1 MLKTKTINKTTTT
14 VLILL
19 LTLSLL
25 CVSNF
30 IAFVPK
36 VEASPVTSGA
46 IYVNASKTT
55 PTWGDGNGSLSN
67 PYWNITSALTNC
79 VGNAVIHVGPG
90 TYNSTLETFPLTIS
104 QTNVT
109 IASTNGPANTN
120 ITAIDSTTSGYA
132 FNITASN
139 ATIGGSGVGF
149 TIWGG
154 GWETAHERAHVI
166 DVNASY
172 ATIQNNT
179 IVIYETNTAGIHFV
193 NGSNQVGQLV
203 KGNTFRNRKAGEGW
217 GIFAENLTSS
227 VIRDNLWYGDN
238 QTWYADTGWGEGA
251 PGTCIIIADADNVN
265 ITDNT
270 AYNVKYTWL
279 VFYAAYPKLLPDDH
293 NNIYEHPRNATI
305 TKIWVTNNTIHDCQ
319 TAVNFHISNMP
330 STHWADDLDTANL
343 TIGANV
349 NIGPGNNFYTNRR
362 GITIDGNLTGTDLSN
377 ACVFGAEG
385 LVINYNNIYNN
396 SARYSTDNY
405 GVRNSQSKTVNATLN
420 WWGNASG
427 PGYTSGVG
435 GLGTGDNVSD
445 PTYVQ
450 YVPWLNA
457 AYPGGV
463 STTPF
468 SITPTATKGSVTK
481 WFNITVQNIGSP
493 AAVDYVNVTYPSSFT
508 LYTYKYSAGWTQS
521 HDATGK
527 TVNFIATGGY
537 ELNAGQTARFDFQM
551 SASTSSGDFKILCRN
566 LMGGK
571 GYQNLTVSVDAT
583 PPTVSITAPTVTY
596 YTVGAGNKIW
606 INGTITDDTYNTPS
620 VAINDTTYF
629 PLTPQIGPTY
639 ASATTYSWNF
649 SYYNTSAV
657 PDGYLA
663 VNLTGTD
670 AAGNV
675 MSSATPVGTTIDN
688 TSPTII
694 SFAVKDDKIGSLTAV
709 GSTIYMS
716 ANASG
721 LNFNVTF
728 AESHGYTNMTY
739 ISNSTVTTT
748 QSFTNNTWFY
758 TLENTALWYNV
769 TGMDTITINNI
780 TITDAAQPNNNT
792 LVTGSYTIIRDLIPP
807 GVPTFTVT
815 PVCGGLVIK
824 NLNSTDNV
832 GVLNYQIYVN
842 GTTFLNVTVTD
853 LATATL
859 VPVDLALNT
868 SYAFNGALVLNLT
881 NYAGNYANLT
891 IRAVDVGG
899 NVGNFSTPTVYTIPQ
914 GQWYPIELQPDWN
927 LLGLPLIPA
936 DTSRAAVLS
945 LILKQGASGVIVYGY
960 NSATSTFTL
969 NPATMTDGNGYWI
982 YMAAYDVMI
991 VSGRVSAPPPAL
1003 PPNYNLVT
1011 GWNLAGYKST
1021 IAHNVSS
1028 YLASLPSASYFTY
1041 IYVWD
1046 PSAQTWLMAS
1056 GSQMLSP
1063 GQGFWIYMYS
1073 DQTLIPPIP

>member
-1 MLKTKTINKTTTT
+1 MLKTKTINKTITTM
-14 VLILL
+14 LILL
-19 LTLSLL
+19 LTLSMLN
-25 CVSNF
+25 VINF
-30 IAFVPK
+30 IAIPRVSAVTPVNITQPTVGIAVNETGYWKAGGTYTTSTTPIQAAINLATSPNLNITVAAGAYTETVDVNRTLTLQGASSATVTVTAFVSGFS
-36 VEASPVTSGA
+36 VFNVTASVNMSGFTVSGA
-46 IYVNASKTT
+46 NEAYGGEPQPAGIYLASGAVSCNISNNELTDNFDGIKLGAGSNYNTLTNNTLSSNAGQGFEIVNSTYNTFTNNNASSNTRYGFKLENASHNTFTGNTANSNGKYGFHLVKGGGAGDQGYLNNTFTGNTANSNTEYGLREDYGNLTT
-55 PTWGDGNGSLSN
+55 LTGNTFNSN
-67 PYWNITSALTNC
+67 LVAGIRLKENITNLML
-79 VGNAVIHVGPG
+79 
-90 TYNSTLETFPLTIS
+90 YNNSIS
-104 QTNVT
+104 GSPIGIDIATVATNVT
-109 IASTNGPANTN
+109 SWTLI
-120 ITAIDSTTSGYA
+120 
-132 FNITASN
+132 
-139 ATIGGSGVGF
+139 
-149 TIWGG
+149 
-154 GWETAHERAHVI
+154 
-166 DVNASY
+166 
-172 ATIQNNT
+172 
-179 IVIYETNTAGIHFV
+179 
-193 NGSNQVGQLV
+193 
-203 KGNTFRNRKAGEGW
+203 
-217 GIFAENLTSS
+217 
-227 VIRDNLWYGDN
+227 
-238 QTWYADTGWGEGA
+238 
-251 PGTCIIIADADNVN
+251 
-265 ITDNT
+265 
-270 AYNVKYTWL
+270 
-279 VFYAAYPKLLPDDH
+279 H
-293 NNIYEHPRNATI
+293 NNIAG
-305 TKIWVTNNTIHDCQ
+305 NTLFG
-319 TAVNFHISNMP
+319 VSN
-330 STHWADDLDTANL
+330 
-343 TIGANV
+343 
-349 NIGPGNNFYTNRR
+349 
-362 GITIDGNLTGTDLSN
+362 TGTGTL
-377 ACVFGAEG
+377 
-385 LVINYNNIYNN
+385 
-396 SARYSTDNY
+396 
-405 GVRNSQSKTVNATLN
+405 NATLN
-420 WWGNASG
+420 WWGSASG
-427 PGYTSGVG
+427 PGYTGGVG

-508 LYTYKYSAGWTQS
+508 LYTYRYPAGWTQS
-521 HDATGK
+521 HDMTGK

-537 ELNAGQTARFDFQM
+537 ELSAGETARFDFQM

-571 GYQNLTVSVDAT
+571 GYQNLTISVDAS
-583 PPTVSITAPTVTY
+583 PPSAIVITAPTVTY
-596 YTVGAGNKIW
+596 YTVGAGNRIW

-629 PLTPQIGPTY
+629 PLNPQIGPTY
-639 ASATTYSWNF
+639 NASATSYTWYF

-657 PDGYLA
+657 PDGYLT

-675 MSSATPVGTTIDN
+675 MTVAQPASTIIDN
-688 TSPTII
+688 TAPTLI
-694 SFAVKDDKIGSLTAV
+694 SFVVTDDKIGNLTAV
-709 GSTIYMS
+709 GSAFYMS
-716 ANASG
+716 ANAAG
-721 LNFNVTF
+721 LNFTVTF
-728 AESHGYTNMTY
+728 AEAHPCTSLAY
-739 ISNSTVTTT
+739 ISNGTTTTT

-758 TLENTALWYNV
+758 TGSTAWYNV
-769 TGMDTITINNI
+769 TGVNTITINNI
-780 TITDAAQPNNNT
+780 TITDLAQPNNNT
-792 LVTGSYTIIRDLIPP
+792 LVTGSYSIYRDLISPAI
-807 GVPTFTVT
+807 PTFTAT
-815 PVCGGLVIK
+815 PICGGLVIK

-842 GTTFLNVTVTD
+842 GTSFLNVTVTQ
-853 LATATL
+853 LATTTL
-859 VPVDLALNT
+859 ASVAGALNT
-868 SYAFNGALVLNLT
+868 SHVFDGALVLNLT

-1003 PPNYNLVT
+1003 PPNYDLVT
-1011 GWNLAGYKST
+1011 GWNLVGYKST

-1056 GSQMLSP
+1056 GSEMLSP